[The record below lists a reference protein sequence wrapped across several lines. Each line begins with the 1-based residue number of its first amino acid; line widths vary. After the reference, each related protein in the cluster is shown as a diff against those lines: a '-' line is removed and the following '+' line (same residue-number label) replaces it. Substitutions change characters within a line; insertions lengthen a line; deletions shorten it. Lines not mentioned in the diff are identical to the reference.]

1 MKQFTTLFFFV
12 LLPILF
18 NKNSVSFFL
27 SVKNAVDALA
37 TIKELLPK
45 MLETNSSQHAKI
57 VQFVSLT
64 VEKS

>member
-1 MKQFTTLFFFV
+1 LCTN
-12 LLPILF
+12 PIGRIVSF
-18 NKNSVSFFL
+18 NWSNVSFFL
-27 SVKNAVDALA
+27 SVKNAIDALA